1 LGGLIVPDNFL
12 FQAFVYLAA
21 AVVAVPIAKRFG
33 LGSVL
38 GYLLAG
44 AVIGPHVLG
53 LVGRGGGED
62 VMHFAE
68 FGVVMMLFLIG
79 LELQPSLLWRLRVPI
94 LGMGSAQVLITA
106 AATGGI
112 ALMLGF
118 PAKPSLALGLV
129 FAMSST
135 AIVLQSLQERG
146 WLKLR
151 GGQAGFSV
159 LLFQDVA
166 VIPMLALMPLLATGA
181 GAGGGEAEVGGSFLE
196 SLTAWQQ
203 ALAVLAAG
211 GAVILGGRFLSRPVF
226 RFIAGARLPEVFT
239 AFALL
244 LVIGI
249 SLLMSLV
256 GLSPALGAFLA
267 GVVLAES
274 EYRHELEGDIEPFKG
289 LLLGLFFLSV
299 GAAIDFPFILEHLGV
314 ILAATLGVVTLKF
327 LVLLGVARMFQRRWE
342 DAFMFA
348 LALSQV
354 GEFAFVLLGLASS
367 LGVLTPEWSR
377 GAVAVVALSMMTTP
391 PLLMLLARWPRSTAE
406 AANPRPTDAVE
417 PVVPGKV
424 IIAGFGRMGNIIGRF
439 LQANDVPTTVL
450 DVNTELVEGVRKV
463 GLRAWYGDAS
473 RLDMLRSAGAE
484 NAELLIITLADT
496 SKVRAIGD
504 MARQHFPHLRILT
517 RSRGRAETYEL
528 INAGF
533 ENVYRETLGTS
544 LDIGVDA
551 LHLLGFRAYH
561 ARRAAM
567 AFRKHNDAALHELAK
582 HWGSKSYLAM
592 LRAKIEEAESLIRGG
607 ASLREQVDAAWDNEA
622 LRDEAANGTLRR

>member
-1 LGGLIVPDNFL
+1 MSSNFL

-21 AVVAVPIAKRFG
+21 AVIAVPLAKRLG

-38 GYLLAG
+38 GYLIAG
-44 AVIGPHVLG
+44 AVIGPHILG
-53 LVGRGGGED
+53 LVGGQSGD

-79 LELQPSLLWRLRVPI
+79 LELQPSLLWRLRLPI

-106 AATGGI
+106 SLVCGI
-112 ALMLGF
+112 AMLLGF
-118 PAKPSLALGLV
+118 PTRPSIALGLV

-159 LLFQDVA
+159 LLFQDIA
-166 VIPMLALMPLLATGA
+166 VIPMLALMPLLATGI
-181 GAGGGEAEVGGSFLE
+181 GAGGAEAGHGGS
-196 SLTAWQQ
+196 SLLQGLPAWQQ
-203 ALAVLAAG
+203 TIAVLGAG
-211 GAVILGGRFLSRPVF
+211 ALVILGGRFLARPVF
-226 RFIAGARLPEVFT
+226 RFIASARLPEVFT

-299 GAAIDFPFILEHLGV
+299 GASVDFPFIRENLTIIIAV
-314 ILAATLGVVTLKF
+314 TIGVVALKIA
-327 LVLLGVARMFQRRWE
+327 VLLGIARVFQRRWE
-342 DAFMFA
+342 DAFLFA

-354 GEFAFVLLGLASS
+354 GEFAFVLLALATN
-367 LGVLTPEWSR
+367 LGVLTAEISR
-377 GAVAVVALSMMTTP
+377 GAVAVTALSMITTP
-391 PLLMLLARWPRSTAE
+391 PFLMLLAKYPKRAHDEAE
-406 AANPRPTDAVE
+406 ARPMDTIE
-417 PVVPGKV
+417 PEVPGKV
-424 IIAGFGRMGNIIGRF
+424 ILAGFGRMGNIIGRF
-439 LQANDVPTTVL
+439 LQANGVPTTVL

-473 RLDMLRSAGAE
+473 RLDMLRAAGAE
-484 NAELLIITLADT
+484 HAELLIITLQDT
-496 SKVRAIGD
+496 NKVRAIGEL
-504 MARQHFPHLRILT
+504 ARKHFPHLKIMV
-517 RSRGRAETYEL
+517 RSRKRVDAYEL

-533 ENVYRETLGTS
+533 DNVYRETLGTS
-544 LDIGVDA
+544 IDMGADA
-551 LHLLGFRAYH
+551 LRLLGFRAFH
-561 ARRAAM
+561 ARRAAL
-567 AFRKHNDAALHELAK
+567 AFRKHNEEAMRELAK
-582 HWGSKSYLAM
+582 HWGSKNYFAM
-592 LRAKIEEAESLIRGG
+592 LRSKIEEAENLVRGG
-607 ASLREQVDAAWDNEA
+607 SGLRDQIDAAWDNEA
-622 LRDEAANGTLRR
+622 LRDEAAKGTLRR

>member
-1 LGGLIVPDNFL
+1 MPDNFL

-21 AVVAVPIAKRFG
+21 AVVAVPIAKRLG

-53 LVGRGGGED
+53 LVGRGDGAD

-79 LELQPSLLWRLRVPI
+79 LELQPSLLWRLRIPI

-106 AATGGI
+106 AAAGGI

-118 PAKPSLALGLV
+118 PTKPSIALGLV

-159 LLFQDVA
+159 LLFQDIA
-166 VIPMLALMPLLATGA
+166 VIPMLALMPLLVTGA
-181 GAGGGEAEVGGSFLE
+181 VSGTGGDAHAGGSFLE
-196 SLTAWQQ
+196 GLPAWQQ

-211 GAVILGGRFLSRPVF
+211 GAVILGGRFLSRPAF

-299 GAAIDFPFILEHLGV
+299 GAAVDFPFIYEHLGV

-327 LVLLGVARMFQRRWE
+327 VVLLGVARMFQRRWE
-342 DAFMFA
+342 DALLFA

-391 PLLMLLARWPRSTAE
+391 PLLMLLARWPRRVAE

-417 PVVPGKV
+417 PVEPGKV

-473 RLDMLRSAGAE
+473 RLDMLRAAGAE
-484 NAELLIITLADT
+484 TAELLIITLADT

-517 RSRGRAETYEL
+517 RSHGRAETYEL

-544 LDIGVDA
+544 LEIGVDA

-567 AFRKHNDAALHELAK
+567 AFRKHNEAALHELAK

-622 LRDEAANGTLRR
+622 LRDEAAKGTLRR

>member
-1 LGGLIVPDNFL
+1 MNGDFL

-21 AVVAVPIAKRFG
+21 AVIAVPVAKRLG

-53 LVGRGGGED
+53 LVGGATGD

-79 LELQPSLLWRLRVPI
+79 LELQPSLLWRLRLPI

-106 AATGGI
+106 GVVGGV

-118 PAKPSLALGLV
+118 PARPSIALGLV

-159 LLFQDVA
+159 LLFQDIA
-166 VIPMLALMPLLATGA
+166 VIPMLALMPLLATGV
-181 GAGGGEAEVGGSFLE
+181 GGGSAEAAHGSH
-196 SLTAWQQ
+196 SLLSGLPAWQQ
-203 ALAVLAAG
+203 TLAVLAAG
-211 GAVILGGRFLSRPVF
+211 GAVIFGGRFLARPVF

-244 LVIGI
+244 LVVGI

-299 GAAIDFPFILEHLGV
+299 GASVDFPFIRENLWL
-314 ILAATLGVVTLKF
+314 ILAATLGVVSLKIA
-327 LVLLGVARMFQRRWE
+327 VLLGIARVFQRRWS
-342 DAFMFA
+342 DALLFA

-354 GEFAFVLLGLASS
+354 GEFAFVLLALATN
-367 LGVLTPEWSR
+367 LGVLTAEWSR
-377 GAVAVVALSMMTTP
+377 GAVAVTALSMMTTP
-391 PLLMLLARWPRSTAE
+391 PLLMLLAKWPRRD
-406 AANPRPTDAVE
+406 ANEEETRPMDTIE
-417 PVVPGKV
+417 PEVPGKV
-424 IIAGFGRMGNIIGRF
+424 ILAGFGRMGNIIGRF
-439 LQANDVPTTVL
+439 LQANGVPTTVL
-450 DVNTELVEGVRKV
+450 DTNTELVEGVRKV

-473 RLDMLRSAGAE
+473 RLDMLRAAGAE
-484 NAELLIITLADT
+484 HAELLIITISDT
-496 SKVRAIGD
+496 AKIRAIGD
-504 MARQHFPHLRILT
+504 MARKHFPHLKIMV
-517 RSRGRAETYEL
+517 RSRKRVDAYEL

-533 ENVYRETLGTS
+533 DHVYRETLGTS
-544 LDIGVDA
+544 IDMGADA
-551 LHLLGFRAYH
+551 LHMLGFRAYH
-561 ARRAAM
+561 ARRAAL
-567 AFRKHNDAALHELAK
+567 AFRKHNEEAMRDLAK
-582 HWGSKSYLAM
+582 HWGAKNYFEL
-592 LRAKIEEAESLIRGG
+592 LRAKIEEAETLVRGG
-607 ASLREQVDAAWDNEA
+607 SGLRDQIDAAWDNES
-622 LRDEAANGTLRR
+622 LREEAAKGTLRR

>member
-1 LGGLIVPDNFL
+1 VNTDFL
-12 FQAFVYLAA
+12 FQAFIYLAA
-21 AVVAVPIAKRFG
+21 AVIAVPLAKRLG

-44 AVIGPHVLG
+44 AIIGPYVLG
-53 LVGRGGGED
+53 LVGSRSGD

-79 LELQPSLLWRLRVPI
+79 LELQPSLLWRLRLPI

-106 AATGGI
+106 AVVGCI
-112 ALMLGF
+112 ALLLGF
-118 PAKPSLALGLV
+118 PARPSIALGLV

-159 LLFQDVA
+159 LLFQDIA
-166 VIPMLALMPLLATGA
+166 VIPMLALMPLLATGVGHTATDAAHGNGSLLA
-181 GAGGGEAEVGGSFLE
+181 GLP
-196 SLTAWQQ
+196 AWQQ
-203 ALAVLAAG
+203 TLAVLIAG
-211 GAVILGGRFLSRPVF
+211 AAVIIGGRFLSRPVF
-226 RFIAGARLPEVFT
+226 RFIAGARVPEVFT

-249 SLLMSLV
+249 SLLMSIV

-299 GAAIDFPFILEHLGV
+299 GASVDFPFIRDHLGL
-314 ILAATLGVVTLKF
+314 ILAATLSIVTLKIA
-327 LVLLGVARMFQRRWE
+327 VLLGVARMFQRRWS

-354 GEFAFVLLGLASS
+354 GEFAFVLLALATN
-367 LGVLTPEWSR
+367 LGVLTPELSR
-377 GAVAVVALSMMTTP
+377 GAVAVTALSMITTP
-391 PLLMLLARWPRSTAE
+391 LLLMLLARWPRRS
-406 AANPRPTDAVE
+406 ANSNTPLSDTPIE
-417 PVVPGKV
+417 PEVPGKV
-424 IIAGFGRMGNIIGRF
+424 ILAGFGRMGNIIGRF
-439 LQANDVPTTVL
+439 LQANGVPTTVL

-473 RLDMLRSAGAE
+473 RLDMLRAAGAE
-484 NAELLIITLADT
+484 NAELLIITISDTEKIRMIGELAR
-496 SKVRAIGD
+496 K
-504 MARQHFPHLRILT
+504 HFPHLKIMV
-517 RSRGRAETYEL
+517 RSRKRVDAYEL

-533 ENVYRETLGTS
+533 DHVYRETLGTS
-544 LDIGVDA
+544 MDMGADA
-551 LHLLGFRAYH
+551 LHMLGFRAYH
-561 ARRAAM
+561 ARRAAL
-567 AFRKHNDAALHELAK
+567 AFRKHNEQAMRDLAK
-582 HWGSKSYLAM
+582 HWGSQNYFAM
-592 LRAKIEEAESLIRGG
+592 LRAKIEEAETLVRNGS
-607 ASLREQVDAAWDNEA
+607 SLRDQVDAAWDNEA
-622 LRDEAANGTLRR
+622 LREEAAKGTLRR

>member
-1 LGGLIVPDNFL
+1 MSGDFL

-21 AVVAVPIAKRFG
+21 AVIAVPVAKRLG

-44 AVIGPHVLG
+44 AVIGPYVLG
-53 LVGRGGGED
+53 LVGGASGD

-79 LELQPSLLWRLRVPI
+79 LELQPSLLWRLRLPI

-106 AATGGI
+106 GVVGGV
-112 ALMLGF
+112 ALLLGF
-118 PAKPSLALGLV
+118 PARPSIALGLV

-159 LLFQDVA
+159 LLFQDIA
-166 VIPMLALMPLLATGA
+166 VIPMLALMPLLATGVV
-181 GAGGGEAEVGGSFLE
+181 GGGTEAAHGSHSLLE
-196 SLTAWQQ
+196 GLSAWQQ
-203 ALAVLAAG
+203 TLAVLAAG
-211 GAVILGGRFLSRPVF
+211 GAVIVGGRFLSRPVF

-244 LVIGI
+244 LVVGI

-299 GAAIDFPFILEHLGV
+299 GASVDFPFIREHLGL
-314 ILAATLGVVTLKF
+314 IIAATLGIVTLKIS
-327 LVLLGVARMFQRRWE
+327 VLLGIARVFQRRWS
-342 DAFMFA
+342 DAFLFA

-354 GEFAFVLLGLASS
+354 GEFAFVLLALATN
-367 LGVLTPEWSR
+367 LGVLTAEWSR
-377 GAVAVVALSMMTTP
+377 GAVAVTALSMMTTP
-391 PLLMLLARWPRSTAE
+391 PLLMLLAKWPRRAAAE
-406 AANPRPTDAVE
+406 QNERPMDTIE
-417 PVVPGKV
+417 PEVPGKV
-424 IIAGFGRMGNIIGRF
+424 ILAGFGRMGNIIGRF
-439 LQANDVPTTVL
+439 LQANGVPTTVL
-450 DVNTELVEGVRKV
+450 DTNTELVEGVRKV

-473 RLDMLRSAGAE
+473 RLDMLRAAGAE
-484 NAELLIITLADT
+484 HAELLIITISDT
-496 SKVRAIGD
+496 AKIRAIGD
-504 MARQHFPHLRILT
+504 MARKHFPHLKIMA
-517 RSRGRAETYEL
+517 RSRKRVDAYEL

-533 ENVYRETLGTS
+533 DHVYRETLGTS
-544 LDIGVDA
+544 IDMGADA
-551 LHLLGFRAYH
+551 LHMLGFRAYH
-561 ARRAAM
+561 ARRAAL
-567 AFRKHNDAALHELAK
+567 AFRKHNEAAMRDLAK
-582 HWGSKSYLAM
+582 HWGSKNYFEL
-592 LRAKIEEAESLIRGG
+592 LRAKIEEAENLVRGG
-607 ASLREQVDAAWDNEA
+607 ASLKDQIDAAWDNES
-622 LRDEAANGTLRR
+622 LRDEAAKGTLRR

>member
-1 LGGLIVPDNFL
+1 VNSDFL
-12 FQAFVYLAA
+12 FQAFIYLAA
-21 AVVAVPIAKRFG
+21 AVIAVPVAKRLG

-44 AVIGPHVLG
+44 AVIGPHLLG
-53 LVGRGGGED
+53 LVGGQTGD

-79 LELQPSLLWRLRVPI
+79 LELQPSLLWRLRLPI
-94 LGMGSAQVLITA
+94 LGMGSAQVLLTAGAVGA
-106 AATGGI
+106 AA
-112 ALMLGF
+112 LLLGF
-118 PAKPSLALGLV
+118 PLRPSIALGLV

-159 LLFQDVA
+159 LLFQDIA
-166 VIPMLALMPLLATGA
+166 VIPMLALMPLLATGIGVSSA
-181 GAGGGEAEVGGSFLE
+181 GAGHDGA
-196 SLTAWQQ
+196 SLLTGLPAWQQ
-203 ALAVLAAG
+203 TLAVLAAG
-211 GAVILGGRFLSRPVF
+211 GAVIIGGRFLARPMF
-226 RFIAGARLPEVFT
+226 RFIASARLPEVFT

-299 GAAIDFPFILEHLGV
+299 GASVDFPFIHANLGL
-314 ILAATLGVVTLKF
+314 ILAATVGIVTLKIT
-327 LVLLGVARMFQRRWE
+327 VLLGIARLFQRRWS
-342 DAFMFA
+342 DAFLFA

-354 GEFAFVLLGLASS
+354 GEFAFVLLALATN

-377 GAVAVVALSMMTTP
+377 GAVAVTALSMMTTP
-391 PLLMLLARWPRSTAE
+391 PLLMLLAKFPRRAAREQE
-406 AANPRPTDAVE
+406 AKPMDTIE
-417 PVVPGKV
+417 PEVPGKV
-424 IIAGFGRMGNIIGRF
+424 ILAGFGRMGNIIGRF
-439 LQANDVPTTVL
+439 LQANGVPTTVL

-473 RLDMLRSAGAE
+473 RLDMLRAAGAE
-484 NAELLIITLADT
+484 HAELLIITLSDT
-496 SKVRAIGD
+496 EKVRAIGEL
-504 MARQHFPHLRILT
+504 ARQHFPHLKIMA
-517 RSRGRAETYEL
+517 RSRKRVDAYEL

-533 ENVYRETLGTS
+533 DHVYRETLGTS
-544 LDIGVDA
+544 MDMGADA
-551 LHLLGFRAYH
+551 LHMLGFRAYH
-561 ARRAAM
+561 ARRAAL
-567 AFRKHNDAALHELAK
+567 AFRKHNEEAMRDLAK
-582 HWGSKSYLAM
+582 HWGSKNYFAM
-592 LRAKIEEAESLIRGG
+592 LRAKIEEAESLVRGG
-607 ASLREQVDAAWDNEA
+607 SGLRDQIDAAWDNES
-622 LRDEAANGTLRR
+622 LREEAAKGTLRR